1 MRRTRA
7 LPRDVAALAAAFL
20 LCSAQAASAAC
31 ASAVAP
37 DPASRPAKPT
47 PPVRSACVD
56 NSTGPGCLGWES
68 YRYNDDVKAFN
79 EKAQAFQKAANEYVA
94 KLNAYVKAANDYAK
108 CEVDTL
114 R

>member
-1 MRRTRA
+1 MTRA
-7 LPRDVAALAAAFL
+7 ASKHTRNAVALAAAL
-20 LCSAQAASAAC
+20 LCGAPAFAAC
-31 ASAVAP
+31 TAPVAP
-37 DPASRPAKPT
+37 DAATRPAKPV

-56 NSTGPGCLGWES
+56 NSTGPGCLGWEA

-79 EKAQAFQKAANEYVA
+79 EKAQAFQKSANDYVSR
-94 KLNAYVKAANDYAK
+94 LNAYVKAANDFAK